1 MRETIIDGIRVPK
14 NTQIYVPVRVHNM
27 WHELWGADA
36 ELYVH
41 ICFFDFELTVL
52 CSSIHKV
59 PSRALARWLAYS
71 ERSRD
76 DLYNRSSRVHW

>member
-41 ICFFDFELTVL
+41 ICFFRL
-52 CSSIHKV
+52 
-59 PSRALARWLAYS
+59 
-71 ERSRD
+71 
-76 DLYNRSSRVHW
+76 